1 MLFGKKEILMM
12 KTKHKLLI
20 ASLFCSILITGCAS
34 KNNEL
39 KFTNQT
45 KEEIQNVQEAS
56 FYANVKSVKE
66 IKSDIQSK
74 KQKNKLQKLEDEH
87 KIYELVLEGE
97 RGTIVTVQTNEVF
110 HVNDYVLFKMNKK
123 SKEFKLI
130 RVPNV
135 DVTNF

>member
-1 MLFGKKEILMM
+1 M
-12 KTKHKLLI
+12 KLKHKLLL
-20 ASLFCSILITGCAS
+20 ASLFCSILLTGCAS

-39 KFTNQT
+39 KFINQT

-66 IKSDIQSK
+66 IKSEIQSK
-74 KQKNKLQKLEDEH
+74 KQKDKLKKLEDEH
-87 KIYELVLEGE
+87 KIYEIVLEGE

>member
-1 MLFGKKEILMM
+1 M
-12 KTKHKLLI
+12 KTKHKLLL
-20 ASLFCSILITGCAS
+20 ASLFCSILITGCAN

-39 KFTNQT
+39 KFINQT

-110 HVNDYVLFKMNKK
+110 DVNDYVLFKMNKK

>member
-1 MLFGKKEILMM
+1 M
-12 KTKHKLLI
+12 KTKNKLLL

-39 KFTNQT
+39 KFINQT

-110 HVNDYVLFKMNKK
+110 DVNDYVLFKMNKK

>member
-1 MLFGKKEILMM
+1 M
-12 KTKHKLLI
+12 KIKHKLLL
-20 ASLFCSILITGCAS
+20 ASLFCSILLTGCAS

-39 KFTNQT
+39 KFINQT

-110 HVNDYVLFKMNKK
+110 DVNDYVLFKMNKK

>member
-1 MLFGKKEILMM
+1 M
-12 KTKHKLLI
+12 KTKHKLLL

-39 KFTNQT
+39 KFINQT
-45 KEEIQNVQEAS
+45 KEEIQNVREAS

-74 KQKNKLQKLEDEH
+74 KKKNKLQKLEDEH

-110 HVNDYVLFKMNKK
+110 DVNDYVLFKMNKK

>member
-1 MLFGKKEILMM
+1 M
-12 KTKHKLLI
+12 KTKHKLLL
-20 ASLFCSILITGCAS
+20 ASLFCSILITGCAN

-39 KFTNQT
+39 KFINQT

-66 IKSDIQSK
+66 IKSEIQSK
-74 KQKNKLQKLEDEH
+74 KQKDKLKKLEDEH
-87 KIYELVLEGE
+87 KIYEIVLEGE

>member
-1 MLFGKKEILMM
+1 M
-12 KTKHKLLI
+12 KTKHKLLL

-39 KFTNQT
+39 KFINQT

-74 KQKNKLQKLEDEH
+74 KKKNKLQKLEDEH

-110 HVNDYVLFKMNKK
+110 DVNDYVLFKMNKK

-130 RVPNV
+130 QVPNV

>member
-1 MLFGKKEILMM
+1 M
-12 KTKHKLLI
+12 KIKHKLLL
-20 ASLFCSILITGCAS
+20 ASLFCSILLTGCAS

-39 KFTNQT
+39 KFINQT

-66 IKSDIQSK
+66 IKSEIQSK
-74 KQKNKLQKLEDEH
+74 KQKDKLKKLEDEH
-87 KIYELVLEGE
+87 KIYEIVLEGE
-97 RGTIVTVQTNEVF
+97 SCTIVTVQTNEVF

>member
-1 MLFGKKEILMM
+1 M
-12 KTKHKLLI
+12 KTKHKLLL

-39 KFTNQT
+39 KFINQT

-56 FYANVKSVKE
+56 FYANVKYVKE

-110 HVNDYVLFKMNKK
+110 DVNDYVLFKMNKK

>member
-1 MLFGKKEILMM
+1 M
-12 KTKHKLLI
+12 KTKHKLLL

-39 KFTNQT
+39 KFINQT

-97 RGTIVTVQTNEVF
+97 RGTIVTVQTLNF
-110 HVNDYVLFKMNKK
+110 NLYLGNKMSDKK
-123 SKEFKLI
+123 NALEAA
-130 RVPNV
+130 
-135 DVTNF
+135 

>member
-1 MLFGKKEILMM
+1 M
-12 KTKHKLLI
+12 KIKHKLLL
-20 ASLFCSILITGCAS
+20 ASLFCSILLTGCAS

-39 KFTNQT
+39 KFINQT

-66 IKSDIQSK
+66 IKSEIQSK
-74 KQKNKLQKLEDEH
+74 KQKDKLKKLEDEH
-87 KIYELVLEGE
+87 KIYEIVLEGE

>member
-1 MLFGKKEILMM
+1 M
-12 KTKHKLLI
+12 KTKHKLLL

-39 KFTNQT
+39 KFINQT
-45 KEEIQNVQEAS
+45 KEEIQNVQEAN

-74 KQKNKLQKLEDEH
+74 KKKNKLQKLEDEH

-110 HVNDYVLFKMNKK
+110 DVNDYVLFKMNKK

>member
-1 MLFGKKEILMM
+1 M
-12 KTKHKLLI
+12 KTKHKLLL
-20 ASLFCSILITGCAS
+20 ASLFYSILITGCAS

-39 KFTNQT
+39 KFINQT

-110 HVNDYVLFKMNKK
+110 DVNDYVLFKMNKK

>member
-1 MLFGKKEILMM
+1 M
-12 KTKHKLLI
+12 KTKHKLLL

-39 KFTNQT
+39 KFINQT

-110 HVNDYVLFKMNKK
+110 DVNDYVLFKMNKK

-130 RVPNV
+130 RVTNV

>member
-1 MLFGKKEILMM
+1 M
-12 KTKHKLLI
+12 KIKHKLLL
-20 ASLFCSILITGCAS
+20 ASLFCSILLTGCAS

-39 KFTNQT
+39 KFINQT

-66 IKSDIQSK
+66 IKSEIQSK
-74 KQKNKLQKLEDEH
+74 KKKNKLQKLEDEH

-110 HVNDYVLFKMNKK
+110 DVNDYVLFKMNKK

>member
-1 MLFGKKEILMM
+1 MLN
-12 KTKHKLLI
+12 LLLQK
-20 ASLFCSILITGCAS
+20 A
-34 KNNEL
+34 
-39 KFTNQT
+39 
-45 KEEIQNVQEAS
+45 
-56 FYANVKSVKE
+56 
-66 IKSDIQSK
+66 SK
-74 KQKNKLQKLEDEH
+74 KQKDKLKKLEDEH
-87 KIYELVLEGE
+87 KIYEIVLEGE

>member
-1 MLFGKKEILMM
+1 M
-12 KTKHKLLI
+12 KIKHKLLL
-20 ASLFCSILITGCAS
+20 ASLFCSILLTGCAS

-39 KFTNQT
+39 KFINQT

-66 IKSDIQSK
+66 IKSEIQSK
-74 KQKNKLQKLEDEH
+74 KQKDKLKKLEDEH
-87 KIYELVLEGE
+87 KIYEIVLEGE

-110 HVNDYVLFKMNKK
+110 YVNDYVLFKMNKK

>member
-1 MLFGKKEILMM
+1 M
-12 KTKHKLLI
+12 KTKHKLLL

-39 KFTNQT
+39 KFINQT

-66 IKSDIQSK
+66 IKSEIQSK
-74 KQKNKLQKLEDEH
+74 KQKDKLKKLEDEH
-87 KIYELVLEGE
+87 KIYEIVLEGE

-110 HVNDYVLFKMNKK
+110 DVNDYVLFKMNKK

>member
-1 MLFGKKEILMM
+1 M
-12 KTKHKLLI
+12 KIKHKLLL
-20 ASLFCSILITGCAS
+20 ASLFCSILLTGCAS

-39 KFTNQT
+39 KFINQT

-66 IKSDIQSK
+66 IKSEIQSK
-74 KQKNKLQKLEDEH
+74 KQKDKLKKLEDEH
-87 KIYELVLEGE
+87 KIYEIVLEGE

-110 HVNDYVLFKMNKK
+110 DVNDYVLFKMNKK

>member
-1 MLFGKKEILMM
+1 M
-12 KTKHKLLI
+12 KTKHKLLL

-39 KFTNQT
+39 KFINQT

-66 IKSDIQSK
+66 IKSDILSK
-74 KQKNKLQKLEDEH
+74 KKKNKLQKLEDEH

-110 HVNDYVLFKMNKK
+110 DVNDYVLFKMNKK

>member
-1 MLFGKKEILMM
+1 M
-12 KTKHKLLI
+12 KTKHKLLL

-39 KFTNQT
+39 KLINQT

-110 HVNDYVLFKMNKK
+110 DVNDYVLFKMNKK

-135 DVTNF
+135 

>member
-1 MLFGKKEILMM
+1 M
-12 KTKHKLLI
+12 KTKHKLLL

-39 KFTNQT
+39 KFINQT

-110 HVNDYVLFKMNKK
+110 DVNDYVLFKMNKK

-135 DVTNF
+135 DVTDF

>member
-1 MLFGKKEILMM
+1 M
-12 KTKHKLLI
+12 KTKHKLLL
-20 ASLFCSILITGCAS
+20 ASLFCSILITGCAN

-39 KFTNQT
+39 KFINQT

-74 KQKNKLQKLEDEH
+74 KKKNKLQKLEDEH

-110 HVNDYVLFKMNKK
+110 DVNDYVLFKMNKK

>member
-1 MLFGKKEILMM
+1 M
-12 KTKHKLLI
+12 KTKHKLLL

-39 KFTNQT
+39 KFINQT

-74 KQKNKLQKLEDEH
+74 KKKNKLQKLEDEH

-110 HVNDYVLFKMNKK
+110 DVNDYVLFKMNKK

>member
-1 MLFGKKEILMM
+1 M
-12 KTKHKLLI
+12 KTKHKLLL

-39 KFTNQT
+39 KFINQT
-45 KEEIQNVQEAS
+45 KEEIQNFQEAS

-74 KQKNKLQKLEDEH
+74 KKKNKLQKLEDEH

-110 HVNDYVLFKMNKK
+110 DVNDYVLFKMNKK

-135 DVTNF
+135 DVTNFY

>member
-1 MLFGKKEILMM
+1 M
-12 KTKHKLLI
+12 KTKHKLLL

-39 KFTNQT
+39 KFINQT

-110 HVNDYVLFKMNKK
+110 DVNDYVLFKMNKK